1 MNVEVTHV
9 GLGNGAAALTLVVA
23 LLNSLKKSGKLSD
36 DEIWAIRGAAQALLP
51 GDRSVDLE
59 GRTVL
64 KSIQI

>member
-36 DEIWAIRGAAQALLP
+36 DEIWAIRGAAQARP
-51 GDRSVDLE
+51 RNWY
-59 GRTVL
+59 R
-64 KSIQI
+64 